1 MEIKKLLKDIDG
13 QLSSKVVAGTLTTES
28 ALTGVSQTL
37 GHDANPE
44 DVKQLTAALSVMK
57 DVEEKLTKES
67 GDAGTFVAAI
77 GSRMDD
83 IQAKFSNIELTK
95 ESGSG
100 SEISLAAKS
109 TLMINTGRTNQDAF
123 TEEFFPSIL
132 SPDMNQIKLQYTI
145 AAYIKDWKGNN
156 KELLAIHDTL
166 VDTSYLQGSKHK
178 LIPAYAANSEYLNT
192 KVKYNLVNGLN
203 TVETAPYKFG
213 TKIDIIDACID
224 EVNSTG
230 SVNNVRTV
238 APNIKLAQ
246 LFFSNGETDAALY
259 GTADERKFSFE
270 TISLY
275 GSAALPTI
283 NGKIEDF
290 QISFGV
296 DKVYELPL
304 SGIVNGGGTSVY
316 GTTYPNAQLLFE
328 VVVKGDGNLVKA
340 QFKPTAPEF
349 KIVGVKNNGVLLAKD
364 DAAYLAIATALEGV
378 KVAGYELDV
387 YEANGDVVNEG
398 NLLTLD
404 NESET
409 YPIGYKQPLT
419 VKGPI
424 ASLYNDKTDLATLA
438 QFITHSGDKASVD
451 GKTVLLNALAAVK
464 VSTDVGSSIS
474 GIGNKFIKPVVITE
488 AVNVATA
495 VNNMETTNLENSV
508 RATLLNTIKTVATKM
523 FVASKYK
530 AVFDRFYQ
538 NRKMRLSVG
547 IDQRLQTW
555 LPVGKHEISGDF
567 DCYVVST
574 VDNRFDGKMVMAF
587 TSSASDRN
595 KEMDI
600 LGLGFCAYDTTVV
613 TQVRKQIGG
622 STVDAVMAFP
632 KYEHIITCTIFGEVE
647 VSGLTEVF
655 IG

>member
-13 QLSSKVVAGTLTTES
+13 QLSSKVVAGVLTTES
-28 ALTGVSQTL
+28 ALTGVSQSM
-37 GHDANPE
+37 GHDTNPE
-44 DVKQLTAALSVMK
+44 DVKQINAALSVMK

-67 GDAGTFVAAI
+67 GEAGTFVAAI
-77 GSRMDD
+77 SSRMDD
-83 IQAKFSNIELTK
+83 IQSKFNNIELTK

-100 SEISLAAKS
+100 SEISLAAKT

-123 TEEFFPSIL
+123 AEEFFPSIL

-145 AAYIKDWKGNN
+145 AAYIKDWKGSN

-230 SVNNVRTV
+230 SINNVRTI
-238 APNIKLAQ
+238 APNIKLSQ

-270 TISLY
+270 TISLF

-296 DKVYELPL
+296 SKVYELPL
-304 SGIVNGGGTSVY
+304 SSIVNGGGTSVY

-340 QFKPTAPEF
+340 QFKPTTPEF

-364 DAAYLAIATALEGV
+364 DAAYIAIATALADV

-474 GIGNKFIKPVVITE
+474 GIGNKFIKPIVITE

-632 KYEHIITCTIFGEVE
+632 KYEHIVTCTIFGEVE

>member
-13 QLSSKVVAGTLTTES
+13 QLSSKVVAGVLTTES
-28 ALTGVSQTL
+28 ALTGVSQSM
-37 GHDANPE
+37 GHDTNPE
-44 DVKQLTAALSVMK
+44 DVKQINAALSVMK

-67 GDAGTFVAAI
+67 GEAGTFTAAV
-77 GSRMDD
+77 SARMDD
-83 IQAKFSNIELTK
+83 IQSKFNNIELTK

-123 TEEFFPSIL
+123 AEEFFPSIL

-145 AAYIKDWKGNN
+145 AAYIKDWKGSN

-230 SVNNVRTV
+230 SINNVRTI
-238 APNIKLAQ
+238 APNIKLAK

-270 TISLY
+270 TISLF

-290 QISFGV
+290 QVSFGV
-296 DKVYELPL
+296 NKVYELPL
-304 SGIVNGGGTSVY
+304 SSIANGGGTSVY
-316 GTTYPNAQLLFE
+316 GATYPNAQLLFE

-349 KIVGVKNNGVLLAKD
+349 KIVGVKNNDVLLAKD
-364 DAAYLAIATALEGV
+364 DAAYIAIAAALADV

-632 KYEHIITCTIFGEVE
+632 KYEHIVTCTIFGEVE

>member
-13 QLSSKVVAGTLTTES
+13 QLSSKVVAGVLTTES
-28 ALTGVSQTL
+28 ALTGVSQSM

-44 DVKQLTAALSVMK
+44 DVKQINAALSVMK

-67 GDAGTFVAAI
+67 GEAGTFVAAI
-77 GSRMDD
+77 SSRMDD
-83 IQAKFSNIELTK
+83 IQSKFNNIELTK

-100 SEISLAAKS
+100 SEISLAAKT

-123 TEEFFPSIL
+123 AEEFFPSIL

-145 AAYIKDWKGNN
+145 AAYIKDWKGSN

-230 SVNNVRTV
+230 SINNVRTI
-238 APNIKLAQ
+238 APNVKLAK
-246 LFFSNGETDAALY
+246 LFFSNGETDDALY

-270 TISLY
+270 TISLF

-304 SGIVNGGGTSVY
+304 SSIVNGGGTSVY
-316 GTTYPNAQLLFE
+316 GQTYPNAQLLFE
-328 VVVKGDGNLVKA
+328 VVVKGDGNLTKA

-364 DAAYLAIATALEGV
+364 DSAYTTIATALKGV

-404 NESET
+404 NDSET

-495 VNNMETTNLENSV
+495 VNNMESTNLENSV

>member
-13 QLSSKVVAGTLTTES
+13 QLSSKVVAGVLTTES
-28 ALTGVSQTL
+28 ALTGVSQSM
-37 GHDANPE
+37 GHDTNPE
-44 DVKQLTAALSVMK
+44 DVKQINAALSVMK

-67 GDAGTFVAAI
+67 GEAGTFVAAI
-77 GSRMDD
+77 SSRMDD
-83 IQAKFSNIELTK
+83 IQSKFNNIELTK

-123 TEEFFPSIL
+123 AEEFFPSIL

-145 AAYIKDWKGNN
+145 AAYIKDWKGSN

-203 TVETAPYKFG
+203 TIETAPYKFG

-230 SVNNVRTV
+230 SINNVRTI

-259 GTADERKFSFE
+259 GTADEKKFSFE
-270 TISLY
+270 TISLF

-304 SGIVNGGGTSVY
+304 SSIVNGGGTSVY
-316 GTTYPNAQLLFE
+316 GQAYPNAQLLFE

-364 DAAYLAIATALEGV
+364 DAAYTTIATALEGV

-495 VNNMETTNLENSV
+495 VNNMESTNLENSV

>member
-13 QLSSKVVAGTLTTES
+13 QLSSKVVAGVLTTES
-28 ALTGVSQTL
+28 ALTGVSQSM
-37 GHDANPE
+37 GHDTNPE
-44 DVKQLTAALSVMK
+44 DVKQINAALSVMK

-67 GDAGTFVAAI
+67 GEAGTFVAAI
-77 GSRMDD
+77 SSRMDD
-83 IQAKFSNIELTK
+83 IQSKFNNIELTK

-123 TEEFFPSIL
+123 AEEFFPSIL

-145 AAYIKDWKGNN
+145 AAYIKDWKGSN

-203 TVETAPYKFG
+203 TIETAPYKFG

-230 SVNNVRTV
+230 SVNNVRTI

-270 TISLY
+270 TVSLY
-275 GSAALPTI
+275 GSVALPTI

-316 GTTYPNAQLLFE
+316 GQTYPNAQLLFE

>member
-13 QLSSKVVAGTLTTES
+13 QLSGKVVAGVLTTES
-28 ALTGVSQTL
+28 ALTGVSQAM
-37 GHDANPE
+37 GHDTNPE
-44 DVKQLTAALSVMK
+44 DVKQLTAALRVMQ

-67 GDAGTFVAAI
+67 GEAGTFTAAV
-77 GSRMDD
+77 SARMDD
-83 IQAKFSNIELTK
+83 IQSKFNNIELTK

-145 AAYIKDWKGNN
+145 AAYIKDWKGSN

-230 SVNNVRTV
+230 SINNVRTI
-238 APNIKLAQ
+238 APNVKLAK

-270 TISLY
+270 TISLF

-283 NGKIEDF
+283 NGKIEDI

-304 SGIVNGGGTSVY
+304 SSIVNGGGSSVY
-316 GTTYPNAQLLFE
+316 GATYPNAQLLFE
-328 VVVKGDGNLVKA
+328 VVVKGDGNLTKA

-364 DAAYLAIATALEGV
+364 DAAYTAIATALADV

-474 GIGNKFIKPVVITE
+474 GIGNKFIKPIVITE

-632 KYEHIITCTIFGEVE
+632 KYEHIVTCTIFGEVE

>member
-13 QLSSKVVAGTLTTES
+13 QLSSKVVAGVLTTES
-28 ALTGVSQTL
+28 ALTGVSQSM
-37 GHDANPE
+37 GHDTNPE
-44 DVKQLTAALSVMK
+44 DVKQINAALSVMK

-67 GDAGTFVAAI
+67 GEAGTFVAAI
-77 GSRMDD
+77 SSRMDD
-83 IQAKFSNIELTK
+83 IQSKFNNIELTK

-123 TEEFFPSIL
+123 AEEFFPSIL

-145 AAYIKDWKGNN
+145 AAYIKDWKGSN

-203 TVETAPYKFG
+203 TIETAPYKFG

-230 SVNNVRTV
+230 SINNVRTI
-238 APNIKLAQ
+238 APNVKLAK

-270 TISLY
+270 TISLF

-283 NGKIEDF
+283 NGKIEDI

-304 SGIVNGGGTSVY
+304 SSIVNGGGSSVY
-316 GTTYPNAQLLFE
+316 GATYPNAQLLFE
-328 VVVKGDGNLVKA
+328 VVVKGDGNLTKA

-364 DAAYLAIATALEGV
+364 DAAYTAIATALADV

-474 GIGNKFIKPVVITE
+474 GIGNKFIKPIVITE

-632 KYEHIITCTIFGEVE
+632 KYEHIVTCTIFGEVE

>member
-13 QLSSKVVAGTLTTES
+13 QLSSKVVAGVLTTES
-28 ALTGVSQTL
+28 ALTGVSQSM
-37 GHDANPE
+37 GHDTNPE
-44 DVKQLTAALSVMK
+44 DVKQINAALSVMK

-67 GDAGTFVAAI
+67 GEAGTFVAAI
-77 GSRMDD
+77 SSRMDD
-83 IQAKFSNIELTK
+83 IQSKFNNIELTK

-123 TEEFFPSIL
+123 AEEFFPSIL

-145 AAYIKDWKGNN
+145 AAYIKDWKGSN

-203 TVETAPYKFG
+203 TIETAPYKFG

-230 SVNNVRTV
+230 SVNNVRTI

-259 GTADERKFSFE
+259 GTADEKKFSFE
-270 TISLY
+270 TISLF

-304 SGIVNGGGTSVY
+304 SSIVNGGGTSVY
-316 GTTYPNAQLLFE
+316 GQAYPNAQLLFE

-364 DAAYLAIATALEGV
+364 DAAYTTIATALEGV

-495 VNNMETTNLENSV
+495 VNNMESTNLENSV

>member
-13 QLSSKVVAGTLTTES
+13 QLSSKVVAGVLTTES
-28 ALTGVSQTL
+28 ALTGVSQSM
-37 GHDANPE
+37 GHDTNPE
-44 DVKQLTAALSVMK
+44 DVKQINAALSVMK

-67 GDAGTFVAAI
+67 GEAGTFVAAI
-77 GSRMDD
+77 SSRMDD
-83 IQAKFSNIELTK
+83 IQSKFNNIELTK

-123 TEEFFPSIL
+123 AEEFFPSIL

-145 AAYIKDWKGNN
+145 AAYIKDWKGSN

-230 SVNNVRTV
+230 SVNNVRTI

-259 GTADERKFSFE
+259 GTADEKKFSFE
-270 TISLY
+270 TISLF

-304 SGIVNGGGTSVY
+304 SSIVNGGGTSVY
-316 GTTYPNAQLLFE
+316 GQSYPNAQLLFE

-364 DAAYLAIATALEGV
+364 DAAYTTIATALEGV

-495 VNNMETTNLENSV
+495 VNNMESTNLENSV

>member
-13 QLSSKVVAGTLTTES
+13 QLSGKVVAGVLTTES
-28 ALTGVSQTL
+28 ALTGVSQAM
-37 GHDANPE
+37 GHDTNPE
-44 DVKQLTAALSVMK
+44 DVKQLTAALRVMQ

-67 GDAGTFVAAI
+67 GEAGTFTAAV
-77 GSRMDD
+77 SARMDD
-83 IQAKFSNIELTK
+83 IQSKFNNIELTK

-145 AAYIKDWKGNN
+145 AAYIKDWKGSN

-230 SVNNVRTV
+230 SINNVRTI
-238 APNIKLAQ
+238 APNIKLAK

-270 TISLY
+270 TISLF

-290 QISFGV
+290 QVSFGV
-296 DKVYELPL
+296 NKVYELPL
-304 SGIVNGGGTSVY
+304 SSIANGGGTSVY
-316 GTTYPNAQLLFE
+316 GATYPNAQLLFE

-349 KIVGVKNNGVLLAKD
+349 KIVGVKNNDVLLAKD
-364 DAAYLAIATALEGV
+364 DAAYIAIAAALADV

-474 GIGNKFIKPVVITE
+474 GIGNKFIKPIVITE

-632 KYEHIITCTIFGEVE
+632 KYEHIVTCTIFGEVE

>member
-13 QLSSKVVAGTLTTES
+13 QLSSKVVAGVLTTES
-28 ALTGVSQTL
+28 ALTGVSQTM

-44 DVKQLTAALSVMK
+44 DVKQINAALSVMK

-67 GDAGTFVAAI
+67 GDTGTFVGAI
-77 GSRMDD
+77 SARMDD
-83 IQAKFSNIELTK
+83 IQSKFNNIELTK

-123 TEEFFPSIL
+123 AEEFFPSIL

-145 AAYIKDWKGNN
+145 AAYIKDWKGSN

-203 TVETAPYKFG
+203 TIETAPYKFG

-230 SVNNVRTV
+230 SINNVRTI
-238 APNIKLAQ
+238 APNVKLAK

-270 TISLY
+270 TISLF

-283 NGKIEDF
+283 NGKIEDI

-304 SGIVNGGGTSVY
+304 SSVVNGGGVSVY
-316 GTTYPNAQLLFE
+316 GATYPNAQLLFE
-328 VVVKGDGNLVKA
+328 VVVKGDGNLTKA

-364 DAAYLAIATALEGV
+364 DSAYTAIATALADV

>member
-13 QLSSKVVAGTLTTES
+13 QLSSKVVAGVLTTES
-28 ALTGVSQTL
+28 ALTGVSQSM
-37 GHDANPE
+37 GHDTNPE
-44 DVKQLTAALSVMK
+44 DVKQINAALSVMK

-67 GDAGTFVAAI
+67 GEAGTFVAAI
-77 GSRMDD
+77 SSRMDD
-83 IQAKFSNIELTK
+83 IQSKFNNIELTK

-123 TEEFFPSIL
+123 AEEFFPSIL

-145 AAYIKDWKGNN
+145 AAYIKDWKGSN

-203 TVETAPYKFG
+203 TIETAPYKFG

-230 SVNNVRTV
+230 SINNVRTI
-238 APNIKLAQ
+238 APNVKLAK

-259 GTADERKFSFE
+259 GTADEKKFSFE
-270 TISLY
+270 TISLF

-304 SGIVNGGGTSVY
+304 SSIVNGGGTSVY
-316 GTTYPNAQLLFE
+316 GQAYPNAQLLFE

-364 DAAYLAIATALEGV
+364 DAAYTTIATALEGV

-495 VNNMETTNLENSV
+495 VNNMESTNLENSV

>member
-13 QLSSKVVAGTLTTES
+13 QLSSKVVAGVLTTES
-28 ALTGVSQTL
+28 ALTGVSQSM
-37 GHDANPE
+37 GHDTNPE
-44 DVKQLTAALSVMK
+44 DVKQINAALSVMK

-67 GDAGTFVAAI
+67 GEAGTFVAAI
-77 GSRMDD
+77 SSRMDD
-83 IQAKFSNIELTK
+83 IQSKFNNIELTK

-123 TEEFFPSIL
+123 AEEFFPSIL
-132 SPDMNQIKLQYTI
+132 SSDMNQIKLQYTI
-145 AAYIKDWKGNN
+145 AAYIKDWKGSN

-203 TVETAPYKFG
+203 TIETAPYKFG

-230 SVNNVRTV
+230 SVNNVRTI
-238 APNIKLAQ
+238 APNVKLAK

-270 TISLY
+270 TVSLY
-275 GSAALPTI
+275 GSVALPTI

-316 GTTYPNAQLLFE
+316 GQTYPNAQLLFE
-328 VVVKGDGNLVKA
+328 VVVKGDGNLTKA

-632 KYEHIITCTIFGEVE
+632 KYEHIVTCTVFGEVA

>member
-13 QLSSKVVAGTLTTES
+13 QLSSKVVAGVLTTES
-28 ALTGVSQTL
+28 ALTGVSQSM
-37 GHDANPE
+37 GHDTNPE
-44 DVKQLTAALSVMK
+44 DVKQINAALSVMK

-67 GDAGTFVAAI
+67 GEAGTFVAAI
-77 GSRMDD
+77 SSRMDD
-83 IQAKFSNIELTK
+83 IQSKFNNIELTK

-109 TLMINTGRTNQDAF
+109 TLMINTGRTNQDAY

-145 AAYIKDWKGNN
+145 AAYIKDWKGSN

-203 TVETAPYKFG
+203 TIETAPYKFG

-230 SVNNVRTV
+230 SINNVRTI
-238 APNIKLAQ
+238 APNVKLAK

-270 TISLY
+270 TISLF

-283 NGKIEDF
+283 NGKIEDI

-304 SGIVNGGGTSVY
+304 SSIVNGGGSSVY
-316 GTTYPNAQLLFE
+316 GATYPNAQLLFE
-328 VVVKGDGNLVKA
+328 VVVKGDGNLTKA

-364 DAAYLAIATALEGV
+364 DAAYTAIATALADV

-474 GIGNKFIKPVVITE
+474 GIGNKFIKPIVITE

-632 KYEHIITCTIFGEVE
+632 KYEHIVTCTIFGEVE

>member
-13 QLSSKVVAGTLTTES
+13 QLSSKVVAGVLTTES
-28 ALTGVSQTL
+28 ALTGVSQSM
-37 GHDANPE
+37 GHDTNPE
-44 DVKQLTAALSVMK
+44 DVKQINAALSVMK

-67 GDAGTFVAAI
+67 GEAGTFVAAI
-77 GSRMDD
+77 SSRMDD
-83 IQAKFSNIELTK
+83 IQSKFNNIELTK

-123 TEEFFPSIL
+123 AEEFFPSIL

-145 AAYIKDWKGNN
+145 AAYIKDWKGSN

-203 TVETAPYKFG
+203 TIETAPYKFG

-230 SVNNVRTV
+230 SVNNVRTI

-259 GTADERKFSFE
+259 GTTDERKFSFE
-270 TISLY
+270 TVSLY
-275 GSAALPTI
+275 GSVALPTI

>member
-13 QLSSKVVAGTLTTES
+13 QLSSKVVAGVLTTES
-28 ALTGVSQTL
+28 ALTGVSQSM
-37 GHDANPE
+37 GHDTNPE
-44 DVKQLTAALSVMK
+44 DVKQINAALSVMK

-67 GDAGTFVAAI
+67 GEAGTFVAAI
-77 GSRMDD
+77 SSRMDD
-83 IQAKFSNIELTK
+83 IQSKFNNIELTK

-123 TEEFFPSIL
+123 AEEFFPSIL

-145 AAYIKDWKGNN
+145 AAYIKDWKGSN

-203 TVETAPYKFG
+203 TIETAPYKFG

-230 SVNNVRTV
+230 SINNVRTI

-259 GTADERKFSFE
+259 GTADEKKFSFE
-270 TISLY
+270 TISLF

-304 SGIVNGGGTSVY
+304 SSIVNGGGTSVY
-316 GTTYPNAQLLFE
+316 GQTYPNAQLLFE

-364 DAAYLAIATALEGV
+364 DAAYTTIATALEGV

-495 VNNMETTNLENSV
+495 VNNMESTNLENSV

>member
-13 QLSSKVVAGTLTTES
+13 QLSSKVVAGVLTTES
-28 ALTGVSQTL
+28 ALTGVSQSM
-37 GHDANPE
+37 GHDTNPE
-44 DVKQLTAALSVMK
+44 DVKQINAALSVMK

-67 GDAGTFVAAI
+67 GEAGTFVAAI
-77 GSRMDD
+77 SSRMDD
-83 IQAKFSNIELTK
+83 IQSKFNNIELTK

-123 TEEFFPSIL
+123 AEEFFPSIL

-145 AAYIKDWKGNN
+145 AAYIKDWKGSN

-203 TVETAPYKFG
+203 TIETAPYKFG

-230 SVNNVRTV
+230 SINNVRTI
-238 APNIKLAQ
+238 APNVKLAK

-270 TISLY
+270 TISLF

-283 NGKIEDF
+283 NGKIEDI

-304 SGIVNGGGTSVY
+304 SSIVNGGGSSVY

-328 VVVKGDGNLVKA
+328 VVVKGDGNLTKA

-364 DAAYLAIATALEGV
+364 DAAYTAIATALADV

-474 GIGNKFIKPVVITE
+474 GIGNKFIKPIVITE

-632 KYEHIITCTIFGEVE
+632 KYEHIVTCTIFGEVE

>member
-13 QLSSKVVAGTLTTES
+13 QLSSKVVAGVLTTES
-28 ALTGVSQTL
+28 ALTGVSQSM
-37 GHDANPE
+37 GHDTNPE
-44 DVKQLTAALSVMK
+44 DVKQINAALSVMK

-67 GDAGTFVAAI
+67 GEAGTFVAAI
-77 GSRMDD
+77 SSRMDD
-83 IQAKFSNIELTK
+83 IQSKFNNIELTK

-123 TEEFFPSIL
+123 AEEFFPSIL

-145 AAYIKDWKGNN
+145 AAYIKDWKGSN

-203 TVETAPYKFG
+203 TIETAPYKFG

-230 SVNNVRTV
+230 SVNNVRTI

-270 TISLY
+270 TVSLY
-275 GSAALPTI
+275 GSVALPTI

-495 VNNMETTNLENSV
+495 VNNMESTNLENSV

>member
-13 QLSSKVVAGTLTTES
+13 QLSSKVVAGVLTTES
-28 ALTGVSQTL
+28 ALTGVSQSM
-37 GHDANPE
+37 GHDTNPE
-44 DVKQLTAALSVMK
+44 DVKQINAALSVMK

-67 GDAGTFVAAI
+67 GEAGTFVAAI
-77 GSRMDD
+77 SSRMDD
-83 IQAKFSNIELTK
+83 IQSKFNNIELTK

-123 TEEFFPSIL
+123 AEEFFPSIL

-145 AAYIKDWKGNN
+145 AAYIKDWKGSN

-230 SVNNVRTV
+230 SINNVRTI
-238 APNIKLAQ
+238 APNIKLAK

-259 GTADERKFSFE
+259 GTADEKKFSFE
-270 TISLY
+270 TISLF

-304 SGIVNGGGTSVY
+304 SSIVNGGGTSVY
-316 GTTYPNAQLLFE
+316 GQAYPNAQLLFE

-364 DAAYLAIATALEGV
+364 DAAYTTIATALEGV

-495 VNNMETTNLENSV
+495 VNNMESTNLENSV

>member
-13 QLSSKVVAGTLTTES
+13 QLSSKVVAGVLTTES
-28 ALTGVSQTL
+28 ALTGVSQSM
-37 GHDANPE
+37 GHDTNPE
-44 DVKQLTAALSVMK
+44 DVKQINAALSVMK

-67 GDAGTFVAAI
+67 GEAGTFVAAI
-77 GSRMDD
+77 SSRMDD
-83 IQAKFSNIELTK
+83 IQSKFNNIELTK

-123 TEEFFPSIL
+123 AEEFFPSIL

-145 AAYIKDWKGNN
+145 AAYIKDWKGSN

-203 TVETAPYKFG
+203 TIETAPYKFG

-230 SVNNVRTV
+230 SVNNVRTI

-246 LFFSNGETDAALY
+246 LFFSNGETDAGLY
-259 GTADERKFSFE
+259 GTTDERKFSFE
-270 TISLY
+270 TVSLY
-275 GSAALPTI
+275 GSVALPTI

-316 GTTYPNAQLLFE
+316 GATYPNAQLLFE

-364 DAAYLAIATALEGV
+364 DAAYLAIATALVGV

>member
-13 QLSSKVVAGTLTTES
+13 QLSSKVVAGVLTTES
-28 ALTGVSQTL
+28 ALTGVSQSM
-37 GHDANPE
+37 GHDTNPE
-44 DVKQLTAALSVMK
+44 DVKQINAALSVMK

-67 GDAGTFVAAI
+67 GEAGTFVAAI
-77 GSRMDD
+77 SSRMDD
-83 IQAKFSNIELTK
+83 IQSKFNNIELTK

-123 TEEFFPSIL
+123 AEEFFPSIL

-145 AAYIKDWKGNN
+145 AAYIKDWKGSN

-203 TVETAPYKFG
+203 TIETAPYKFG

-230 SVNNVRTV
+230 SVNNVRTI

-246 LFFSNGETDAALY
+246 LFFSNGETDAGLY
-259 GTADERKFSFE
+259 GTTDERKFSFE
-270 TISLY
+270 TVSLY
-275 GSAALPTI
+275 GSVALPTI

>member
-13 QLSSKVVAGTLTTES
+13 QLSSKVVAGVLTTES
-28 ALTGVSQTL
+28 ALTGVSQSM

-44 DVKQLTAALSVMK
+44 DVKQINAVLSVMK

-67 GDAGTFVAAI
+67 GEAGTFVAAI
-77 GSRMDD
+77 SSRMDD
-83 IQAKFSNIELTK
+83 IQSKFNNIELTK

-100 SEISLAAKS
+100 SEISLAAKT

-123 TEEFFPSIL
+123 AEEFFPSIL

-145 AAYIKDWKGNN
+145 AAYIKDWKGSN

-203 TVETAPYKFG
+203 TIETAPYKFG

-230 SVNNVRTV
+230 SINNVRTI
-238 APNIKLAQ
+238 APNVKLAK
-246 LFFSNGETDAALY
+246 LFFSNGETDDTLY

-270 TISLY
+270 TISLF
-275 GSAALPTI
+275 GSVALPTI

-304 SGIVNGGGTSVY
+304 SSIVNGGGTSVY
-316 GTTYPNAQLLFE
+316 GQTYPNAQLLFE
-328 VVVKGDGNLVKA
+328 VVVKGDGNLTKA

-364 DAAYLAIATALEGV
+364 DAAYTTIATALEGV

-495 VNNMETTNLENSV
+495 VNNMESTNLENSV

>member
-13 QLSSKVVAGTLTTES
+13 QLSSKVVAGVLTTES
-28 ALTGVSQTL
+28 ALTGVSQSM
-37 GHDANPE
+37 GHDTNPE
-44 DVKQLTAALSVMK
+44 DVKQINAALSVMK

-67 GDAGTFVAAI
+67 GEAGTFVAAI
-77 GSRMDD
+77 SSRMDD
-83 IQAKFSNIELTK
+83 IQSKFNNIELTK

-100 SEISLAAKS
+100 SEISLAAKT

-123 TEEFFPSIL
+123 AEEFFPSIL

-145 AAYIKDWKGNN
+145 AAYIKDWKGSN

-203 TVETAPYKFG
+203 TIETAPYKFG

-230 SVNNVRTV
+230 SINNVRTI
-238 APNIKLAQ
+238 APNVKLAK
-246 LFFSNGETDAALY
+246 LFFSNGETDDALY

-270 TISLY
+270 TISLF
-275 GSAALPTI
+275 GSVALPTI

-304 SGIVNGGGTSVY
+304 SSIVNGGGTSVY
-316 GTTYPNAQLLFE
+316 GQTYPNAQLLFE
-328 VVVKGDGNLVKA
+328 VVVKGDGNLTKA

-364 DAAYLAIATALEGV
+364 DAAYTTIATALEGV

-495 VNNMETTNLENSV
+495 VNNMESTNLENSV

>member
-13 QLSSKVVAGTLTTES
+13 QLSSKVVAGVLTTES
-28 ALTGVSQTL
+28 ALTGVSQSM
-37 GHDANPE
+37 GHDTNPE
-44 DVKQLTAALSVMK
+44 DVKQINAALSVMK

-67 GDAGTFVAAI
+67 GEAGTFVAAI
-77 GSRMDD
+77 SSRMDD
-83 IQAKFSNIELTK
+83 IQSKFNNIELTK

-123 TEEFFPSIL
+123 AEEFFPSIL

-145 AAYIKDWKGNN
+145 AAYIKDWKGSN

-203 TVETAPYKFG
+203 TIETAPYKFG

-230 SVNNVRTV
+230 SVNNVRTI

-246 LFFSNGETDAALY
+246 LFFSNGETDAGLY
-259 GTADERKFSFE
+259 GTTDERKFSFE
-270 TISLY
+270 TVSLY
-275 GSAALPTI
+275 GSVALPTI

-328 VVVKGDGNLVKA
+328 VVVKGDGNLTKA

-364 DAAYLAIATALEGV
+364 DAAYTTIATALEGV

-495 VNNMETTNLENSV
+495 VNNMESTNLENSV

>member
-13 QLSSKVVAGTLTTES
+13 QLSSKVVAGVLTTES
-28 ALTGVSQTL
+28 ALTGVSQSM
-37 GHDANPE
+37 GHDTNPE
-44 DVKQLTAALSVMK
+44 DVKQINAALSVMK

-67 GDAGTFVAAI
+67 GEAGTFVAAI
-77 GSRMDD
+77 SARMDD
-83 IQAKFSNIELTK
+83 IQSKFSNIELTK

-100 SEISLAAKS
+100 SEISLAAKT

-123 TEEFFPSIL
+123 AEEFFPSIL

-145 AAYIKDWKGNN
+145 AAYIKDWKGSN

-203 TVETAPYKFG
+203 TIETAPYKFG

-230 SVNNVRTV
+230 SINNVRTI
-238 APNIKLAQ
+238 APNVKLAK
-246 LFFSNGETDAALY
+246 LFFSNGETDDALY

-283 NGKIEDF
+283 NGKIEDI

-304 SGIVNGGGTSVY
+304 SAVVNGGGTSVY
-316 GTTYPNAQLLFE
+316 GQTYPNAQLLFE
-328 VVVKGDGNLVKA
+328 VVVKGDGNLTKA

-349 KIVGVKNNGVLLAKD
+349 KIAGVKNNGVLLAKD
-364 DAAYLAIATALEGV
+364 DAAYTTIATALEGV

-438 QFITHSGDKASVD
+438 QFITHSGDKATVD

-495 VNNMETTNLENSV
+495 VNNMESTNLENSV

>member
-13 QLSSKVVAGTLTTES
+13 QLSSKVVAGVLTTES
-28 ALTGVSQTL
+28 ALTGVSQSM
-37 GHDANPE
+37 GHDTNPE
-44 DVKQLTAALSVMK
+44 DVKQINAALSVMK

-67 GDAGTFVAAI
+67 GEAGTFVAAI
-77 GSRMDD
+77 SSRMDD
-83 IQAKFSNIELTK
+83 IQSKFNNIELTK

-123 TEEFFPSIL
+123 AEEFFPSIL

-145 AAYIKDWKGNN
+145 AAYIKDWKGSN

-203 TVETAPYKFG
+203 TIETAPYKFG

-230 SVNNVRTV
+230 SVNNVRTI

-270 TISLY
+270 TVSLY
-275 GSAALPTI
+275 GSVALPTI

>member
-1 MEIKKLLKDIDG
+1 MEIKKLLKNIDG
-13 QLSSKVVAGTLTTES
+13 QLSSKVVAGVLTTES
-28 ALTGVSQTL
+28 ALTGVSQTF

-44 DVKQLTAALSVMK
+44 DVKQMTAALSVMK

-67 GDAGTFVAAI
+67 GESESFVTALAA
-77 GSRMDD
+77 RADD

-100 SEISLAAKS
+100 SEISLAAKT

-132 SPDMNQIKLQYTI
+132 SSDMNQIKLQYTI

-178 LIPAYAANSEYLNT
+178 LIPAFAANSDYLNT
-192 KVKYNLVNGLN
+192 KIKYNLENGLN
-203 TVETAPYKFG
+203 VIETAPYKFG
-213 TKIDIIDACID
+213 TKIDIIDACVD

-230 SVNNVRTV
+230 SINNVRTI
-238 APNIKLAQ
+238 APSVKLAK
-246 LFFSNGETDAALY
+246 LFFSNGETDDALY
-259 GTADERKFSFE
+259 GTDDERKFQFE
-270 TISLY
+270 TVALY

-283 NGKIEDF
+283 NGKNEDF

-296 DKVYELPL
+296 DKIYELPL
-304 SGIVNGGGTSVY
+304 SAVVNGGGASVY
-316 GTTYPNAQLLFE
+316 GATYPNAQLLFE
-328 VVVKGDGNLVKA
+328 VVVKGDGNLTKA

-349 KIVGVKNNGVLLAKD
+349 KIIGVKNNGTLLAKD
-364 DAAYLAIATALEGV
+364 DAAYTAIATALTGV

-451 GKTVLLNALAAVK
+451 GKTTLLNALAAVK
-464 VSTDVGSSIS
+464 VSTHAGSSIS
-474 GIGNKFIKPVVITE
+474 GIGNNFVTPVVITE
-488 AVNVATA
+488 EINVATA
-495 VNNMETTNLENSV
+495 VNNMESTNLENSV

-555 LPVGKHEISGDF
+555 LPVGKHDISGDF

-574 VDNRFDGKMVMAF
+574 VDNRFDDKMVMAF

-632 KYEHIITCTIFGEVE
+632 KYEHIVTCTVFGEVA

>member
-13 QLSSKVVAGTLTTES
+13 QLSSKVVAGVLTTES
-28 ALTGVSQTL
+28 ALTGVSQSM
-37 GHDANPE
+37 GHDTNPE
-44 DVKQLTAALSVMK
+44 DVKQINAALSVMK

-67 GDAGTFVAAI
+67 GEAGTFVAAI
-77 GSRMDD
+77 SSRMDD
-83 IQAKFSNIELTK
+83 IQSKFNNIELTK

-100 SEISLAAKS
+100 SEISLAAKT

-123 TEEFFPSIL
+123 AEEFFPSIL

-145 AAYIKDWKGNN
+145 AAYIKDWKGSN

-203 TVETAPYKFG
+203 TIETAPYKFG

-270 TISLY
+270 TVSLY
-275 GSAALPTI
+275 GSVALPTI

-364 DAAYLAIATALEGV
+364 DAAYTTIATALEDV

>member
-13 QLSSKVVAGTLTTES
+13 QLSSKVVAGVLTTES
-28 ALTGVSQTL
+28 ALTGVSQSM
-37 GHDANPE
+37 GHDTNPE
-44 DVKQLTAALSVMK
+44 DVKQINAALSVMK

-67 GDAGTFVAAI
+67 GEAGTFVAAI
-77 GSRMDD
+77 SSRMDD
-83 IQAKFSNIELTK
+83 IQSKFNNIELTK

-123 TEEFFPSIL
+123 AEEFFPSIL

-145 AAYIKDWKGNN
+145 AAYIKDWKGSN

-203 TVETAPYKFG
+203 TIETAPYKFG

-230 SVNNVRTV
+230 SVNNVRTI

-270 TISLY
+270 TVSLY

>member
-13 QLSSKVVAGTLTTES
+13 QLSSKVVAGVLTTES
-28 ALTGVSQTL
+28 ALTGVSQSM
-37 GHDANPE
+37 GHDTNPE
-44 DVKQLTAALSVMK
+44 DVKQINAALSVMK

-67 GDAGTFVAAI
+67 GEAGTFVAAI
-77 GSRMDD
+77 SSRMDD
-83 IQAKFSNIELTK
+83 IQSKFNNIELTK

-123 TEEFFPSIL
+123 AEEFFPSIL

-145 AAYIKDWKGNN
+145 AAYIKDWKGSN

-203 TVETAPYKFG
+203 TIETAPYKFG

-230 SVNNVRTV
+230 SVNNVRTI

-270 TISLY
+270 TVSLY
-275 GSAALPTI
+275 GSSALPTI
-283 NGKIEDF
+283 NGKNEDF

-495 VNNMETTNLENSV
+495 VNNMESTNLENSV